1 MKIPS
6 KLPNKLDSYDALM
19 ARNMAIEHELSL
31 YPDSWSYIKPQSII
45 NKYRNPANLEEA
57 ERYPNV
63 DWQDVLFKD
72 YAMSYNANVN
82 VSGGTRFV
90 KYFASVDYVHEGDL
104 FDVFDN
110 GRDYNSGYGY
120 DRINVRSNL
129 DFQITK
135 STVFKVNVAGSN
147 GYKKTPYNNSNYDS
161 SADWSIAQQW
171 AGAYN
176 IAPDVFLP
184 KYSDGSWGYYPNISN
199 VTNLQKMF
207 HWEVR

>member
-1 MKIPS
+1 
-6 KLPNKLDSYDALM
+6 
-19 ARNMAIEHELSL
+19 MAIEHELSL

-147 GYKKTPYNNSNYDS
+147 GYKKTPYNNVS
-161 SADWSIAQQW
+161 SMKI
-171 AGAYN
+171 
-176 IAPDVFLP
+176 
-184 KYSDGSWGYYPNISN
+184 K
-199 VTNLQKMF
+199 
-207 HWEVR
+207 

>member
-90 KYFASVDYVHEGDL
+90 KYFASVDYVHEGTCSMYLIMGVIIIPVMDMTEL
-104 FDVFDN
+104 MYVVIWIF
-110 GRDYNSGYGY
+110 R
-120 DRINVRSNL
+120 
-129 DFQITK
+129 
-135 STVFKVNVAGSN
+135 
-147 GYKKTPYNNSNYDS
+147 
-161 SADWSIAQQW
+161 
-171 AGAYN
+171 
-176 IAPDVFLP
+176 
-184 KYSDGSWGYYPNISN
+184 
-199 VTNLQKMF
+199 
-207 HWEVR
+207 